1 MGAFA
6 CKTAFAL
13 LSAALGLLHSP
24 LTACSSGCGC
34 FGVFSVAVGPAMYPG
49 FSREV
54 GRNRE
59 KVSQALTSP
68 VTWSLRVQSTRPVRC
83 CPPGSKRQCG
93 NCCCTALICGLVY
106 LNQDCSRA
114 GTLPPLLPC
123 ETFPPPRAAVSPL
136 SPWGHDAPRLAL
148 LPMWRSSVPRTR
160 SRVFRPTGAFAGRV
174 SLSQTRGQAPLS
186 MFQTLYSYF
195 WWERLWLP
203 ANLTWADLEDR
214 DGRVYAKASDLYI
227 TLPLAFLFLVIRH
240 LFETYV
246 ATPLAGLLNVK
257 EKIRLKATPNAV
269 LEKFYVATT
278 KHPKQAAG
286 TDVEMLSKKSG
297 CTVRQVERWF
307 RRRRNQD
314 RPSLLKKFRE
324 ASWRFTFYLIAFI
337 AGMAVIV
344 DKPWFYDLREVWK
357 GYPIQSMLPSQ
368 YWYYMIELSFYW
380 SLLFSIASDVKR
392 KDFKEQIIHH
402 VATIILISFSWFAN
416 YIRAGTLIMAL
427 HDSSDYL
434 LESAKMFNYAGWR
447 NTCNNIFIVFAAVF
461 IITRLVIL
469 PFWIMHCTVVYPL
482 DLYPAFFGYY
492 FFNFMMVV
500 LQSLHIFWAY
510 LIIRMAQK
518 FITGK
523 VVEDE
528 RSDREETD
536 DTEEEEEVVAAKNG
550 PLSNGHPILN
560 NNHRKTD

>member
-1 MGAFA
+1 
-6 CKTAFAL
+6 
-13 LSAALGLLHSP
+13 
-24 LTACSSGCGC
+24 
-34 FGVFSVAVGPAMYPG
+34 
-49 FSREV
+49 
-54 GRNRE
+54 
-59 KVSQALTSP
+59 
-68 VTWSLRVQSTRPVRC
+68 
-83 CPPGSKRQCG
+83 
-93 NCCCTALICGLVY
+93 
-106 LNQDCSRA
+106 
-114 GTLPPLLPC
+114 
-123 ETFPPPRAAVSPL
+123 
-136 SPWGHDAPRLAL
+136 
-148 LPMWRSSVPRTR
+148 
-160 SRVFRPTGAFAGRV
+160 
-174 SLSQTRGQAPLS
+174 

-227 TLPLAFLFLVIRH
+227 TLPLAFLFLVVRH

-269 LEKFYVATT
+269 LERFYAATT
-278 KHPKQAAG
+278 KHPKQA
-286 TDVEMLSKKSG
+286 DVELLSKRSG
-297 CTVRQVERWF
+297 CSVRQVERWF

-434 LESAKMFNYAGWR
+434 LEVRPPHSPQPHPMSPPHSPSSSPPQSAKMFNYAGWR

-536 DTEEEEEVVAAKNG
+536 NSEEEEEVAAVKNG
-550 PLSNGHPILN
+550 PLSNGHPPALN

>member
-1 MGAFA
+1 
-6 CKTAFAL
+6 
-13 LSAALGLLHSP
+13 
-24 LTACSSGCGC
+24 
-34 FGVFSVAVGPAMYPG
+34 
-49 FSREV
+49 
-54 GRNRE
+54 
-59 KVSQALTSP
+59 
-68 VTWSLRVQSTRPVRC
+68 
-83 CPPGSKRQCG
+83 
-93 NCCCTALICGLVY
+93 
-106 LNQDCSRA
+106 
-114 GTLPPLLPC
+114 
-123 ETFPPPRAAVSPL
+123 
-136 SPWGHDAPRLAL
+136 
-148 LPMWRSSVPRTR
+148 
-160 SRVFRPTGAFAGRV
+160 
-174 SLSQTRGQAPLS
+174 

-227 TLPLAFLFLVIRH
+227 TLPLAFLFLVVRH

-257 EKIRLKATPNAV
+257 EKVRLKATPNAV
-269 LEKFYVATT
+269 LEKFYAATS
-278 KHPKQAAG
+278 KHPKQA
-286 TDVEMLSKKSG
+286 DVEMLSKKSG

-357 GYPIQSMLPSQ
+357 GYPIQVSMDPIPAFPDHQDLQ
-368 YWYYMIELSFYW
+368 WQLEVQW
-380 SLLFSIASDVKR
+380 GSLGGGWD
-392 KDFKEQIIHH
+392 
-402 VATIILISFSWFAN
+402 
-416 YIRAGTLIMAL
+416 AGSARDRMA
-427 HDSSDYL
+427 
-434 LESAKMFNYAGWR
+434 FPGR
-447 NTCNNIFIVFAAVF
+447 
-461 IITRLVIL
+461 
-469 PFWIMHCTVVYPL
+469 IMHCTMFYPL
-482 DLYPAFFGYY
+482 ELYPAFFGYY

-536 DTEEEEEVVAAKNG
+536 NSEEEEEVAKNG
-550 PLSNGHPILN
+550 PLSNGHPVLN

>member
-1 MGAFA
+1 
-6 CKTAFAL
+6 
-13 LSAALGLLHSP
+13 
-24 LTACSSGCGC
+24 
-34 FGVFSVAVGPAMYPG
+34 
-49 FSREV
+49 
-54 GRNRE
+54 
-59 KVSQALTSP
+59 
-68 VTWSLRVQSTRPVRC
+68 
-83 CPPGSKRQCG
+83 
-93 NCCCTALICGLVY
+93 
-106 LNQDCSRA
+106 
-114 GTLPPLLPC
+114 
-123 ETFPPPRAAVSPL
+123 
-136 SPWGHDAPRLAL
+136 
-148 LPMWRSSVPRTR
+148 
-160 SRVFRPTGAFAGRV
+160 
-174 SLSQTRGQAPLS
+174 

-227 TLPLAFLFLVIRH
+227 TLPLAFLFLVVRH

-257 EKIRLKATPNAV
+257 EKVRLKATPNAV
-269 LEKFYVATT
+269 LEKFYAATT
-278 KHPKQAAG
+278 KHPKQA
-286 TDVEMLSKKSG
+286 DVEMLSKKSG

-392 KDFKEQIIHH
+392 K
-402 VATIILISFSWFAN
+402 V
-416 YIRAGTLIMAL
+416 GAL
-427 HDSSDYL
+427 GG
-434 LESAKMFNYAGWR
+434 GWEALGHPGR
-447 NTCNNIFIVFAAVF
+447 RFFPG
-461 IITRLVIL
+461 R
-469 PFWIMHCTVVYPL
+469 IMHCTVFYPL

-536 DTEEEEEVVAAKNG
+536 NSEEEEEAAAAKNG
-550 PLSNGHPILN
+550 PLSNGHPPVLN

>member
-1 MGAFA
+1 
-6 CKTAFAL
+6 
-13 LSAALGLLHSP
+13 
-24 LTACSSGCGC
+24 
-34 FGVFSVAVGPAMYPG
+34 
-49 FSREV
+49 
-54 GRNRE
+54 
-59 KVSQALTSP
+59 
-68 VTWSLRVQSTRPVRC
+68 
-83 CPPGSKRQCG
+83 
-93 NCCCTALICGLVY
+93 
-106 LNQDCSRA
+106 
-114 GTLPPLLPC
+114 
-123 ETFPPPRAAVSPL
+123 FPR
-136 SPWGHDAPRLAL
+136 
-148 LPMWRSSVPRTR
+148 
-160 SRVFRPTGAFAGRV
+160 
-174 SLSQTRGQAPLS
+174 
-186 MFQTLYSYF
+186 
-195 WWERLWLP
+195 
-203 ANLTWADLEDR
+203 
-214 DGRVYAKASDLYI
+214 
-227 TLPLAFLFLVIRH
+227 
-240 LFETYV
+240 YV

-269 LEKFYVATT
+269 LEKFYAATT
-278 KHPKQAAG
+278 KHPKQA
-286 TDVEMLSKKSG
+286 DVEMLSKKSG

-357 GYPIQSMLPSQ
+357 GYPIQGMLPSP
-368 YWYYMIELSFYW
+368 YWYYTSALSFSW
-380 SLLFSIASDVKR
+380 SLLFSTATDGER

-461 IITRLVIL
+461 IVTRLVIL
-469 PFWIMHCTVVYPL
+469 PFWIMHCTLVYPL

-500 LQSLHIFWAY
+500 LQLLHIFWAY

-523 VVEDE
+523 ARGGLGPPFPLPAQVVEDE

-536 DTEEEEEVVAAKNG
+536 NSEEEEEAAAAKNG

>member
-1 MGAFA
+1 
-6 CKTAFAL
+6 
-13 LSAALGLLHSP
+13 
-24 LTACSSGCGC
+24 
-34 FGVFSVAVGPAMYPG
+34 
-49 FSREV
+49 
-54 GRNRE
+54 
-59 KVSQALTSP
+59 
-68 VTWSLRVQSTRPVRC
+68 
-83 CPPGSKRQCG
+83 
-93 NCCCTALICGLVY
+93 
-106 LNQDCSRA
+106 
-114 GTLPPLLPC
+114 
-123 ETFPPPRAAVSPL
+123 FPR
-136 SPWGHDAPRLAL
+136 
-148 LPMWRSSVPRTR
+148 
-160 SRVFRPTGAFAGRV
+160 
-174 SLSQTRGQAPLS
+174 
-186 MFQTLYSYF
+186 
-195 WWERLWLP
+195 
-203 ANLTWADLEDR
+203 
-214 DGRVYAKASDLYI
+214 
-227 TLPLAFLFLVIRH
+227 
-240 LFETYV
+240 YV

-269 LEKFYVATT
+269 LEKFYAATT
-278 KHPKQAAG
+278 KHPKQA
-286 TDVEMLSKKSG
+286 DVEMLSKKSG

-344 DKPWFYDLREVWK
+344 DVSGGPPL
-357 GYPIQSMLPSQ
+357 
-368 YWYYMIELSFYW
+368 
-380 SLLFSIASDVKR
+380 
-392 KDFKEQIIHH
+392 DFKEQIIHH

-416 YIRAGTLIMAL
+416 YIRVGTLIMAL

-461 IITRLVIL
+461 IVTRLVIL

-482 DLYPAFFGYY
+482 ELYPAFFGYY
-492 FFNFMMVV
+492 FFNFMMAV

-523 VVEDE
+523 ARWGGGGPGGGVVEDE

-536 DTEEEEEVVAAKNG
+536 NSEEEEEAAAAKNG
-550 PLSNGHPILN
+550 PLSNGHPVLN

>member
-1 MGAFA
+1 MRSLTLQEPGQGSMLEPGARFLPPA
-6 CKTAFAL
+6 CARL
-13 LSAALGLLHSP
+13 RPAARRQEPASVNDHP
-24 LTACSSGCGC
+24 LT
-34 FGVFSVAVGPAMYPG
+34 
-49 FSREV
+49 
-54 GRNRE
+54 
-59 KVSQALTSP
+59 
-68 VTWSLRVQSTRPVRC
+68 SLAHGAKSLC
-83 CPPGSKRQCG
+83 W
-93 NCCCTALICGLVY
+93 
-106 LNQDCSRA
+106 SRA
-114 GTLPPLLPC
+114 PGHPGVQGDPRCPMDPSPGWLHGDLWLL
-123 ETFPPPRAAVSPL
+123 
-136 SPWGHDAPRLAL
+136 
-148 LPMWRSSVPRTR
+148 
-160 SRVFRPTGAFAGRV
+160 GAEVKAG
-174 SLSQTRGQAPLS
+174 

-227 TLPLAFLFLVIRH
+227 TIPLAFLFLIVRH

-269 LEKFYVATT
+269 LEKFYAATT
-278 KHPKQAAG
+278 KHPKQA
-286 TDVEMLSKKSG
+286 DVEMLSKKSG

-461 IITRLVIL
+461 IVTRLVIL

-492 FFNFMMVV
+492 FFNFMMAV

-536 DTEEEEEVVAAKNG
+536 NSEEEEEVVKNG
-550 PLSNGHPILN
+550 PLSNGHPVLN
-560 NNHRKTD
+560 NNHRKND